1 MLDAGRE
8 ILRKLINSHGF
19 HETHGFISIRV
30 IREIRIQNET
40 RMKTIL
46 MAGGRGTRIAELF
59 PNIPKPLIPVAGM
72 PILEREIR
80 SLCAQGFKD
89 IILTVGYLADKII
102 AYFGDGSQFG
112 AKIDYFVEE
121 SPLGNAGALFRLRE
135 KIGDEPFLLLNA
147 DAAFDVD
154 FNRMVAFHQNH
165 GGLVTLFTH
174 PNSHPYDS
182 GLIIADKNGHVEKWL
197 AKEDERPQWYDNR
210 VNAGLHVIDPKVL
223 DIGLKSLEINK
234 KSGFP
239 QGKVDLD
246 RQILKPLCGSNMMFC
261 YDSPEY
267 VKDMG
272 TPERFHQ
279 VEADYK
285 NGVVQAKN
293 LTNKQKAIFLDRDGT
308 INKYVGFLRNID
320 DFELLEGVAEAIKL
334 INQSGYLAIVVT
346 NQPVIARGEVTW
358 EELNEIHK
366 KMATLL
372 GKEGAYVDGIYIC
385 PHHPNKGFEG
395 ERPEYK
401 IDCDCRKPKPG
412 LLLQAAKDFNIDLA
426 ESYMIGDSHRDVE
439 AGENA
444 GVKKSIKVEGNE
456 TNALL
461 KTIQSII
468 C

>member
-1 MLDAGRE
+1 M
-8 ILRKLINSHGF
+8 KV
-19 HETHGFISIRV
+19 V
-30 IREIRIQNET
+30 I
-40 RMKTIL
+40 

-59 PNIPKPLIPVAGM
+59 PDIPKPLIPVDGM

-80 SLCAQGFKD
+80 SLASQGFKD
-89 IILTVGYLADKII
+89 LILTVGYLADKII
-102 AYFGDGSQFG
+102 AYFGDGSQLG
-112 AKIDYFVEE
+112 VKVDYFVEE
-121 SPLGNAGALFRLRE
+121 TPLGNAGALFQLKE
-135 KIGDEPFLLLNA
+135 KIGEEPFFLLNA

-154 FNRMVAFHQNH
+154 FNRMLDYHKKH

-182 GLIIADKNGHVEKWL
+182 GLIIDNEGNVEKWL
-197 AKEDERPQWYDNR
+197 SKEDERPQWYNNR

-223 DIGLKSLEINK
+223 ELSLKNLEIDSVTGCPK
-234 KSGFP
+234 
-239 QGKVDLD
+239 GKVDLD
-246 RQILKPLCGSNMMFC
+246 RQILKPLCGTGKMFC

-293 LTNKQKAIFLDRDGT
+293 LHNKQKAIFLDRDGT

-320 DFELLEGVAEAIKL
+320 DFELIEGVSEAIKM

-358 EELNEIHK
+358 DELHEIHK
-366 KMATLL
+366 KMETLL
-372 GKEGAYVDGIYIC
+372 GKDGAYIDGIYIC
-385 PHHPNKGFEG
+385 PHHPDKGFEG

-401 IDCDCRKPKPG
+401 FECDCRKPKPG
-412 LLLQAAKDFNIDLA
+412 LLLQAAKDFNIDL
-426 ESYMIGDSHRDVE
+426 SQSIMVGDSDSDVE
-439 AGENA
+439 AGKAA
-444 GVKKSIKVEGNE
+444 GCEKTIKVN
-456 TNALL
+456 NNL
-461 KTIQSII
+461 KEQLVFSHE
-468 C
+468 

>member
-1 MLDAGRE
+1 
-8 ILRKLINSHGF
+8 
-19 HETHGFISIRV
+19 
-30 IREIRIQNET
+30 
-40 RMKTIL
+40 MKIIL

-112 AKIDYFVEE
+112 VKIDYFVEE

-182 GLIIADKNGHVEKWL
+182 GLIIADENGHVEKWL

-210 VNAGLHVIDPKVL
+210 VNAGLHMIDPKVL
-223 DIGLKSLEINK
+223 DISLKSLEINK
-234 KSGFP
+234 ESGFP

-320 DFELLEGVAEAIKL
+320 DFELIEGVAEAIKL

-358 EELNEIHK
+358 DELNEIHK

-385 PHHPNKGFEG
+385 PHHPDKGFEG

-412 LLLQAAKDFNIDLA
+412 LLLQAAKDFNIDLS
-426 ESYMIGDSHRDVE
+426 ESYMIGDSRRDVE

-444 GVKKSIKVEGNE
+444 GVKKSIRVAENCEYSLVNKIRYILEHE
-456 TNALL
+456 
-461 KTIQSII
+461 
-468 C
+468 

>member
-1 MLDAGRE
+1 
-8 ILRKLINSHGF
+8 
-19 HETHGFISIRV
+19 
-30 IREIRIQNET
+30 
-40 RMKTIL
+40 MKTIL

-72 PILEREIR
+72 PILEREII
-80 SLCAQGFKD
+80 SLSAQGFKD

-102 AYFGDGSQFG
+102 AYFGDGSQFR

-154 FNRMVAFHQNH
+154 FNRMVAFHKNH

-182 GLIIADKNGHVEKWL
+182 GLIIADKNGRVEKWL
-197 AKEDERPQWYDNR
+197 AKEDERPLWYDNR

-223 DIGLKSLEINK
+223 DISLKSLEINK
-234 KSGFP
+234 ESGFP

-246 RQILKPLCGSNMMFC
+246 RQILKPLCGSNLMFC

-285 NGVVQAKN
+285 NGIVQAKN

-320 DFELLEGVAEAIKL
+320 DFELIEGVAEAIKL

-385 PHHPNKGFEG
+385 PHHPDKGFEG

-412 LLLQAAKDFNIDLA
+412 LLLQAAKDFNIDLS

-444 GVKKSIKVEGNE
+444 GVKKSIMVEENE
-456 TNALL
+456 ENGLLNCIKRLL
-461 KTIQSII
+461 K
-468 C
+468 

>member
-1 MLDAGRE
+1 
-8 ILRKLINSHGF
+8 
-19 HETHGFISIRV
+19 
-30 IREIRIQNET
+30 
-40 RMKTIL
+40 

-102 AYFGDGSQFG
+102 SYFGDGSQFG

-154 FNRMVAFHQNH
+154 FNRMVAFHKNH

-182 GLIIADKNGHVEKWL
+182 GLIIADKNGQVEKWL

-210 VNAGLHVIDPKVL
+210 VNAGLHVIDSKAL
-223 DIGLKSLEINK
+223 DISLKSLEINK
-234 KSGFP
+234 ESGFP

-293 LTNKQKAIFLDRDGT
+293 LANKQKAIFLDRDGT

-320 DFELLEGVAEAIKL
+320 DFELIEGVAEAIKQ

-372 GKEGAYVDGIYIC
+372 GREGAYVDGIYIC
-385 PHHPNKGFEG
+385 PHHPDKGFEG

-401 IDCDCRKPKPG
+401 IDCECRKPKPG
-412 LLLQAAKDFNIDLA
+412 LLLQAAKDFNIDLS

-444 GVKKSIKVEGNE
+444 GVKKSILIKENNE
-456 TNALL
+456 NALL
-461 KTIQSII
+461 TIINEII
-468 C
+468 KDEG

>member
-1 MLDAGRE
+1 
-8 ILRKLINSHGF
+8 
-19 HETHGFISIRV
+19 
-30 IREIRIQNET
+30 
-40 RMKTIL
+40 

-102 AYFGDGSQFG
+102 SYFGDGSKFG
-112 AKIDYFVEE
+112 TKIDYFVEE

-182 GLIIADKNGHVEKWL
+182 GLIIADENGHVEKWL
-197 AKEDERPQWYDNR
+197 AKEDERPQLYDNR

-223 DIGLKSLEINK
+223 DISLKSLEINK
-234 KSGFP
+234 ESGFP

-308 INKYVGFLRNID
+308 INKYVGFLRNIE
-320 DFELLEGVAEAIKL
+320 DFELIEGVAEAIKF

-385 PHHPNKGFEG
+385 PHHPDKGFEG

-401 IDCDCRKPKPG
+401 IDCNCRKPKPG
-412 LLLQAAKDFNIDLA
+412 LLLQAAKDFNIDLS

-444 GVKKSIKVEGNE
+444 GVKKSIKVEENKAE
-456 TNALL
+456 MLMSVL
-461 KTIQSII
+461 KDNKIV
-468 C
+468 

>member
-1 MLDAGRE
+1 
-8 ILRKLINSHGF
+8 
-19 HETHGFISIRV
+19 
-30 IREIRIQNET
+30 
-40 RMKTIL
+40 MKTIL

-72 PILEREIR
+72 PILEREIK

-154 FNRMVAFHQNH
+154 FNRMVAFHKNH
-165 GGLVTLFTH
+165 RGLVTLFTH

-182 GLIIADKNGHVEKWL
+182 GLIIADENGHVEKWL

-210 VNAGLHVIDPKVL
+210 VNAGLHVIDSKVL
-223 DIGLKSLEINK
+223 DVSLKSLEINNE
-234 KSGFP
+234 SGFP

-320 DFELLEGVAEAIKL
+320 DFELIEGVAEAIKR

-346 NQPVIARGEVTW
+346 NQPVIARGEVSW

-366 KMATLL
+366 KMATIL

-385 PHHPNKGFEG
+385 PHHPDKGFEG

-412 LLLQAAKDFNIDLA
+412 LLLQAAKDFNIDLSK
-426 ESYMIGDSHRDVE
+426 SYMIGDSHRDVE

-444 GVKKSIKVEGNE
+444 GVKKSIKVEENKVGTLMEVLNQILI
-456 TNALL
+456 N
-461 KTIQSII
+461 K
-468 C
+468 